1 MSKGVQMK
9 ENKRQHIIE
18 IGKEWLQSH
27 SVDALRIETISKIS
41 NVSKTT
47 FYKHFS
53 NKYDFIEVILKQ
65 DFESYVNEILG
76 IMDSSKTFEDK
87 IRSTLV
93 IRQEGLRTIG
103 AIAVSIHSSR
113 NPRFE
118 PLKQLLT
125 ENTELE
131 DRWRNIL
138 IREQQNGNIN
148 PHISV
153 DAIVFIERK
162 LNECFFDVDFIA
174 MFPDQVERV
183 NVLTQYWLN
192 GISNKK

>member
-1 MSKGVQMK
+1 MK

-27 SVDALRIETISKIS
+27 CVDALRIETISKLS

-53 NKYDFIEVILKQ
+53 NKYDFIEVIFKQ
-65 DFESYVNEILG
+65 EFELYVNEVLG

-138 IREQQNGNIN
+138 IKEQQNGNIN

-153 DAIVFIERK
+153 DAILFIDRK
-162 LNECFFDVDFIA
+162 LNECFYDVDFIA

-183 NVLTQYWLN
+183 NVLTQFWLN
-192 GISNKK
+192 GISNRK

>member
-1 MSKGVQMK
+1 MK

-27 SVDALRIETISKIS
+27 SVDALRIETISKLS

-65 DFESYVNEILG
+65 EFESYVNEVLG

-118 PLKQLLT
+118 SLKQLLT

-153 DAIVFIERK
+153 DAILFIDRK

-192 GISNKK
+192 GISNRK

>member
-1 MSKGVQMK
+1 MK
-9 ENKRQHIIE
+9 ENKRQHIID
-18 IGKEWLQSH
+18 IGKEWLQCNG
-27 SVDALRIETISKIS
+27 VDALRIETISKLA

-53 NKYDFIEVILKQ
+53 NKYDFIEVVLNQELQLYI
-65 DFESYVNEILG
+65 NEALS
-76 IMDSSKTFEDK
+76 IMDSSKTFEEK
-87 IRSTLV
+87 IRSMLV

-118 PLKQLLT
+118 ALKQLLT
-125 ENTELE
+125 ENTDFE
-131 DRWRNIL
+131 DKYRQFL
-138 IREQQNGNIN
+138 TEEQQNGHIN
-148 PHISV
+148 PYISI
-153 DAIVFIERK
+153 DAILYIDRK
-162 LNECFFDVDFIA
+162 LNECFYEADFIE

-192 GISNKK
+192 GISNKR

>member
-1 MSKGVQMK
+1 MST
-9 ENKRQHIIE
+9 NKRQHIID
-18 IGKEWLQSH
+18 IGKDWLQSH
-27 SVDALRIETISKIS
+27 SVDDVKVETVAELA

-53 NKYDFIEVILKQ
+53 NKYDLIEVILKQ
-65 DFESYVNEILG
+65 EFESYVNEVLS
-76 IMDSSKTFEDK
+76 IMDSSQTFEDK

-93 IRQEGLRTIG
+93 IRQEGLRAIG
-103 AIAVSIHSSR
+103 VIVESIHSSR

-131 DRWRNIL
+131 DKWRNIL
-138 IREQQNGNIN
+138 LREQQNGNIN

-153 DAIVFIERK
+153 DAILFIDRK
-162 LNECFFDVDFIA
+162 LNECFYDAAFIA

-192 GISNKK
+192 GISNRK